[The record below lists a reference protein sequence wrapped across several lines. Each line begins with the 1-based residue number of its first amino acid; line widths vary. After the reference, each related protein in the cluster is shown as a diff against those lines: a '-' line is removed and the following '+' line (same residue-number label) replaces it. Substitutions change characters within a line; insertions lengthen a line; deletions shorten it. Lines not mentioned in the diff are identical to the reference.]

1 MIVELDSSTR
11 LFLQASSPLTS
22 TPRKASTPFQLWREE
37 HLRQEAGLNQ
47 SEASVRS
54 RDLSGPIREK
64 HPPTRAYIEEEPDK
78 RVETYQ
84 RWRQQQRENRLSA
97 SGHKD
102 PFPVDTRHLSELE
115 RQIEAVQ
122 RSERESTL
130 SAESETTAAMTAS
143 TAAVAAVKSKKKD
156 KRSSLSSLLNVFK
169 GKKSK
174 DTAAPTPPLKKK
186 KSSLGA
192 MMEREGVAA
201 SVLDP
206 SAHKRIIE
214 EQPPTNQR
222 PANEQPANQRPEPER
237 AKSPYQLWREKRAS
251 SERQDPSD
259 ISELQSQTG
268 FSLPVPRPGS
278 LRTPTPDPDY
288 DNLSYK
294 SANSPRAPRAPREHP
309 SFDDNSS
316 DTGSYEDHGGGRYT
330 PRSSNASEYGRNIPR
345 YQPMPN
351 LIMGYGRGRVSPSLS
366 ETSIGGHQ
374 AKRSP
379 STESFFGKNGA
390 NVSQTGSSSQ
400 LWYQKYKHSSF
411 SAAQQTSQSGVFGDP
426 LYGAFDGRISKFR
439 GKIILVTSNGAVT
452 RTKQKGLPIWYVY
465 GFIKIFQLCEYNVSR

>member
-1 MIVELDSSTR
+1 M
-11 LFLQASSPLTS
+11 
-22 TPRKASTPFQLWREE
+22 
-37 HLRQEAGLNQ
+37 
-47 SEASVRS
+47 RS
-54 RDLSGPIREK
+54 RDLSGPIREASESRK

-84 RWRQQQRENRLSA
+84 RWRQQQRENQLSP
-97 SGHKD
+97 SGQKD
-102 PFPVDTRHLSELE
+102 LFPVDTRHLSELE

-130 SAESETTAAMTAS
+130 SAESETTAATAS
-143 TAAVAAVKSKKKD
+143 TAVTAVKKKKD
-156 KRSSLSSLLNVFK
+156 KRSSLSSLLSVFR

-174 DTAAPTPPLKKK
+174 DSAVPTPPLKKK

-192 MMEREGVAA
+192 MMEREGAAA

-214 EQPPTNQR
+214 EQLANQS
-222 PANEQPANQRPEPER
+222 PGNVQPANQRPEPER
-237 AKSPYQLWREKRAS
+237 AKSPYQLWRERRES

-268 FSLPVPRPGS
+268 LSLPVPRPGS

-316 DTGSYEDHGGGRYT
+316 DTGSYEDHGGRYT

-351 LIMGYGRGRVSPSLS
+351 LIMGYGRGRVSPALS
-366 ETSIGGHQ
+366 ETSMGGHQ

-390 NVSQTGSSSQ
+390 NVSQAGSSSQ

-411 SAAQQTSQSGVFGDP
+411 SAAQQTSQSGVFGEP

-439 GKIILVTSNGAVT
+439 GKIIIAIECCSDMKG
-452 RTKQKGLPIWYVY
+452 KGLLLKSIYVKPNKILKFNVNRNFICTTEWN
-465 GFIKIFQLCEYNVSR
+465 GFIPIKI

>member
-1 MIVELDSSTR
+1 M
-11 LFLQASSPLTS
+11 
-22 TPRKASTPFQLWREE
+22 
-37 HLRQEAGLNQ
+37 
-47 SEASVRS
+47 RS
-54 RDLSGPIREK
+54 RDLSGPIREASEARK

-84 RWRQQQRENRLSA
+84 RWRLQQRENRLSP
-97 SGHKD
+97 SGQKD
-102 PFPVDTRHLSELE
+102 LFPVDTRTDTRHLSELE

-130 SAESETTAAMTAS
+130 SAESETTAATAV
-143 TAAVAAVKSKKKD
+143 TAVKSKKKD
-156 KRSSLSSLLNVFK
+156 KRSSLSSLLSVFR

-174 DTAAPTPPLKKK
+174 DSAAPTPPLKKK

-192 MMEREGVAA
+192 MMEREGAAA

-214 EQPPTNQR
+214 EQPTNQR
-222 PANEQPANQRPEPER
+222 PEYEQPANQRPEPER
-237 AKSPYQLWREKRAS
+237 AKSPYQLWRERRES

-268 FSLPVPRPGS
+268 LALPVPRPGS

-316 DTGSYEDHGGGRYT
+316 DAGSYEDQGGRYT

-351 LIMGYGRGRVSPSLS
+351 LIMGYGRGRVSPALS
-366 ETSIGGHQ
+366 ETSMGGHQ

-390 NVSQTGSSSQ
+390 ALSQTGSSSQ

-411 SAAQQTSQSGVFGDP
+411 SAAQQTSQSGVFGEP

-439 GKIILVTSNGAVT
+439 GKIIIAIECCSDM
-452 RTKQKGLPIWYVY
+452 KGKNILLKIIWAKPIKM
-465 GFIKIFQLCEYNVSR
+465 FKFL